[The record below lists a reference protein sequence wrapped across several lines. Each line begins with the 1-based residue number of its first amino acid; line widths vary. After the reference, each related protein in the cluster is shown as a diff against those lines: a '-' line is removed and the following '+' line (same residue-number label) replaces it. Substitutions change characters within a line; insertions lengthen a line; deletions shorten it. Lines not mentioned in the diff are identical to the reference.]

1 LWIEFLEIF
10 SQLVMDREADAV
22 VGGGN
27 ISGDQIGS
35 NSGGIGTTPRQASS
49 IPIRKKRYKKLGIV
63 KSMLYY
69 LI

>member
-1 LWIEFLEIF
+1 M
-10 SQLVMDREADAV
+10 MDREADAV

-35 NSGGIGTTPRQASS
+35 NSGGIGTTTRQASS
-49 IPIRKKRYKKLGIV
+49 IPVRKKRYKKLGIA
-63 KSMLYY
+63 KSVLYY

>member
-63 KSMLYY
+63 KSVLYY